1 MFHRYEQ
8 WTREHQAELELD
20 AANQRLVTQACRAAR
35 GRPKRSSVI
44 SGLTG
49 LLRIAWTERL
59 RRAVRVR
66 SA

>member
-1 MFHRYEQ
+1 MLHRYQQ

-20 AANQRLVTQACRAAR
+20 AANQRLVAQARRAAR
-35 GRPKRSSVI
+35 GRPTRSNVI
-44 SGLTG
+44 SRLTG

-59 RRAVRVR
+59 RRAVRVQ